1 MSLSWSCRML
11 NFGKPHSYSQIL
23 SALIAFC
30 FSFSAAGQNI
40 PGPPQATRSEA
51 LAPHGQQQE
60 NAIGQQQRSI
70 AIQQQSVERQRAA
83 IPQQSPHSIGDQP
96 GTFRFTG
103 AVFAAAPPD
112 CPPVSPMVLES
123 VVHRA
128 AAAYNVE
135 PNLINAVIRQESG
148 GFPCAVSEKGAM
160 GLMQLMPEPGACSV
174 WEQPPSSLSQECT
187 QRGASAASAG
197 GGRRIG

>member
-11 NFGKPHSYSQIL
+11 NFGKPHSYSQVL

-40 PGPPQATRSEA
+40 SGPPQASRPEA

-83 IPQQSPHSIGDQP
+83 IPQQSPHSMGDQT

-103 AVFAAAPPD
+103 AVSAAAPPD
-112 CPPVSPMVLES
+112 CPPVSPTVLES

-128 AAAYNVE
+128 AATYKVE

-160 GLMQLMPEPGACSV
+160 GLMQLMPETAAEMGAREPFDV
-174 WEQPPSSLSQECT
+174 NQNV
-187 QRGASAASAG
+187 AAG
-197 GGRRIG
+197 T